1 MSLILDALKKLD
13 REMAAGRKNSGTVGN
28 QILRQDRAK
37 PKYQWIIFL
46 TIVAACV
53 GAVTTI
59 VLMVGIPGF
68 MKPAD
73 QTPQTFSKKLPTVS
87 PAGRAVAQPSEAPVP
102 ISGRQE
108 TTQPEPNRALA
119 EPAEKK
125 VTLKTPP
132 RAEKIDKPVVSDTH
146 DVPNQLPE
154 AAMPVLKVSGIV
166 WQEDPQARRAVV
178 NDVVA
183 REGFVMDGVKIVE
196 IRPTVVR
203 FKKGTKSF
211 EISVGK

>member
-13 REMAAGRKNSGTVGN
+13 REMAAGRKSSGAVAD
-28 QILRQDRAK
+28 QILLQDRAR
-37 PKYQWIIFL
+37 PRYRGIIFL

-59 VLMVGIPGF
+59 VLMVGFPGF

-73 QTPQTFSKKLPTVS
+73 QTPATYSKEAPTVP
-87 PAGRAVAQPSEAPVP
+87 PAGSAVAQSSTTPVP
-102 ISGRQE
+102 LNEPQGII
-108 TTQPEPNRALA
+108 QPEPDRSRI
-119 EPAEKK
+119 EPEKK
-125 VTLKTPP
+125 VTVKTPP
-132 RAEKIDKPVVSDTH
+132 HAETIDKSVESDTH
-146 DVPNQLPE
+146 DVPNRLPE
-154 AAMPVLKVSGIV
+154 AAMPVLRITGIV

-183 REGFVMDGVKIVE
+183 REGFVIDGVKIVE